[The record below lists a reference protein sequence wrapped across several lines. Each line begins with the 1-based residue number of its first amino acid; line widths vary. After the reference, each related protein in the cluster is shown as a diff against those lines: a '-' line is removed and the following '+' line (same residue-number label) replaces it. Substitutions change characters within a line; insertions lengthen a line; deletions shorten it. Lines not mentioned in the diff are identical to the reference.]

1 MFVVNPTITVRLGEE
16 ELRRLDE
23 LAQRMGVTRSDVIRS
38 LVNNFDET
46 LRQEVDRE
54 RKRWMAIGFVDALEL
69 AITDPEIVLRFVRRN
84 VDILGYPDFVI
95 GMVRV
100 RNRVLLFSH
109 HDKIGHQLLQ
119 QVKSKVEEEVRREEA
134 EIEREEDDEGDVG
147 VSGSA
152 PAHAPVHRGVPPRIP
167 RVTPVSTKYK
177 LMITNRAAPPIVR
190 SITVA
195 ATGKS
200 AVSGGGGDTKATSNT
215 SVSENKKSAILSQ
228 PAVNKPPTP
237 QVEGSNPQA
246 GADGSGKDTQKP
258 AGQGITHEL
267 AGDFVLSLVTH
278 SYHKYRSELL
288 RLVESIMGG

>member
-1 MFVVNPTITVRLGEE
+1 MVNPTITVRLGEE

-23 LAQRMGVTRSDVIRS
+23 LAQRMGVTRSDVIRD
-38 LVNNFDET
+38 LINRFEDA
-46 LRQEVDRE
+46 LRQEVEKE
-54 RKRWMAIGFVDALEL
+54 RKRWVTMGVVGALESIIL
-69 AITDPEIVLRFVRRN
+69 GPGLILRFIRRN
-84 VDILGYPDFVI
+84 VDILGYPDFLI

-152 PAHAPVHRGVPPRIP
+152 PAHVPVHRGVPPRIP

-190 SITVA
+190 SIAVA

-200 AVSGGGGDTKATSNT
+200 AVSGGGGDIKATSNT

-246 GADGSGKDTQKP
+246 GADGSGKDAQKP
-258 AGQGITHEL
+258 AGQGITHGL
-267 AGDFVLSLVTH
+267 SGDFAFALVAQ
-278 SYHKYRSELL
+278 SYHKHRDRLL
-288 RLVESIMGG
+288 KLIEDMMVR